1 MYNSLLKVL
10 AVHGEKL
17 IRLSRVVKTGLNNVV
32 LHPMNSIVNN
42 VVEPSILLQL
52 VETSCNNIDG
62 STTLSP
68 TSCNNIDGSTTLLI
82 NNAVHGVQHNIVHSC
97 IEQLATT

>member
-1 MYNSLLKVL
+1 MKIDLGKKVICCKDRL
-10 AVHGEKL
+10 HGEKL

-62 STTLSP
+62 STTLSQQVA
-68 TSCNNIDGSTTLLI
+68 TTLM
-82 NNAVHGVQHNIVHSC
+82 VQQH
-97 IEQLATT
+97 